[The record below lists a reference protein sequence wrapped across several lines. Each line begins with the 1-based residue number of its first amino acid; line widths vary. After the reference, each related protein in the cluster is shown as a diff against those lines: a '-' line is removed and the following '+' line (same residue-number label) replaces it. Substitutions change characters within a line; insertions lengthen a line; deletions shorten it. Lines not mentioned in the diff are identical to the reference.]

1 MKIGSHSGLLSRL
14 INILSAKAALVWEQE
29 EPPQMRWQEA
39 WGQGWGLPGWP
50 LHIEA
55 PRLAGRW
62 LGSSKGLSG
71 CSSLPG

>member
-1 MKIGSHSGLLSRL
+1 MKIESHSGLLSRL

-29 EPPQMRWQEA
+29 EPPTDA
-39 WGQGWGLPGWP
+39 LAGS